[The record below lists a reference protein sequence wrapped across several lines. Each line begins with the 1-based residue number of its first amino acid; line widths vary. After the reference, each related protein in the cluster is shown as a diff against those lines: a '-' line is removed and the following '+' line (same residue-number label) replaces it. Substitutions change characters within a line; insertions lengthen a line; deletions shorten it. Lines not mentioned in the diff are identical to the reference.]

1 MSGARQTVTPR
12 ERGGADY
19 WYRRARVPN
28 HIRDGLRIGRDAMG
42 ADEIAEYHQG
52 YDVAEA
58 MIDQKEWD

>member
-1 MSGARQTVTPR
+1 MTCKQTTTPR

-19 WYRRARVPN
+19 WYHRARVPN
-28 HIRDGLRIGRDAMG
+28 HILAGVRIGRDAMS
-42 ADEIAEYHQG
+42 AEEIAEYNKG